1 MTPNKSQS
9 KARIE
14 ELEVMLADAAP
25 EQIAKSKAD
34 SVRMSGILDDLR
46 GAKVN
51 KDDVLSY
58 DEINDAIT
66 DTLVE
71 EFKTLDLTLNNAF
84 NELKDFKDTMAA
96 DLMVVSTRYVV
107 INNKDLVSPAGFH
120 PDEKVYIQ
128 STIAI
133 HTDSL
138 ENLPSS
144 NEKLYA
150 FEVNP
155 IAA

>member
-1 MTPNKSQS
+1 MTPNKSQI

-14 ELEVMLADAAP
+14 ELEVMLADATP
-25 EQIAKSKAD
+25 EQIAKSKSD
-34 SVRMSGILDDLR
+34 SVRLSEILDEL
-46 GAKVN
+46 
-51 KDDVLSY
+51 KDESDQK
-58 DEINDAIT
+58 

-84 NELKDFKDTMAA
+84 HELKNFKDTMAA

-107 INNKDLVSPAGFH
+107 INNKDLISPAGFH

-138 ENLPSS
+138 ENLRSS

>member
-1 MTPNKSQS
+1 MTPNKSQI

-14 ELEVMLADAAP
+14 ELEVMLADATP
-25 EQIAKSKAD
+25 EQIAKSKSD
-34 SVRMSGILDDLR
+34 SVRLSEILDEL
-46 GAKVN
+46 
-51 KDDVLSY
+51 KDESGQK
-58 DEINDAIT
+58 

-84 NELKDFKDTMAA
+84 HELKNFKDTMAA

-107 INNKDLVSPAGFH
+107 INNKDLISPAGFH

-138 ENLPSS
+138 ENLRSS

-150 FEVNP
+150 FEVIP

>member
-1 MTPNKSQS
+1 MTPNKSQI

-14 ELEVMLADAAP
+14 ELEVMLADATP

-34 SVRMSGILDDLR
+34 SVRMSEILDELR
-46 GAKVN
+46 
-51 KDDVLSY
+51 
-58 DEINDAIT
+58 DESGQK

-71 EFKTLDLTLNNAF
+71 EFKSLDLTLNNAF
-84 NELKDFKDTMAA
+84 HELKNFKDTMAA

-107 INNKDLVSPAGFH
+107 INNKDLISPAGFH

>member
-1 MTPNKSQS
+1 MTPNKS
-9 KARIE
+9 KIKTRIA
-14 ELEVMLADAAP
+14 ELEVILADATP
-25 EQIAKSKAD
+25 EQIAKSKSD
-34 SVRMSGILDDLR
+34 SVRMSKMLDELR
-46 GAKVN
+46 DAKAN

-58 DEINDAIT
+58 DEMNDAIT
-66 DTLVE
+66 DALVE

-84 NELKDFKDTMAA
+84 HELKNFKDTMAA
-96 DLMVVSTRYVV
+96 DLMVVHTRYVV
-107 INNKDLVSPAGFH
+107 INNKELISPAGFD

-138 ENLPSS
+138 EHMPSS
-144 NEKLYA
+144 NKKLYA

>member
-1 MTPNKSQS
+1 MTPNKS
-9 KARIE
+9 KIKTRIA
-14 ELEVMLADAAP
+14 ELEVILADATP
-25 EQIAKSKAD
+25 EQIAKSKSD
-34 SVRMSGILDDLR
+34 SVRMSKMLDELR
-46 GAKVN
+46 DAKAN

-58 DEINDAIT
+58 DEMNDAIT

-84 NELKDFKDTMAA
+84 NELKNFKDTMAA
-96 DLMVVSTRYVV
+96 DLMVVHTRYVV
-107 INNKDLVSPAGFH
+107 INNKELISPAGFD

-138 ENLPSS
+138 EHMPSS

>member
-1 MTPNKSQS
+1 MTPNKSQI

-14 ELEVMLADAAP
+14 ELEVMLADATP
-25 EQIAKSKAD
+25 EQIAKSKSD
-34 SVRMSGILDDLR
+34 SVRLSEILDEL
-46 GAKVN
+46 
-51 KDDVLSY
+51 KDESGQK
-58 DEINDAIT
+58 

-84 NELKDFKDTMAA
+84 HELKNFKETMAA
-96 DLMVVSTRYVV
+96 DLMVVSTRY
-107 INNKDLVSPAGFH
+107 DLISPAGFH

>member
-1 MTPNKSQS
+1 MTPNKSQI

-14 ELEVMLADAAP
+14 ELEVMLADATP
-25 EQIAKSKAD
+25 EQIAKSKSD
-34 SVRMSGILDDLR
+34 SVRLSEILDEL
-46 GAKVN
+46 
-51 KDDVLSY
+51 KDESGQK
-58 DEINDAIT
+58 

-84 NELKDFKDTMAA
+84 HELKNFKDTMAA

-107 INNKDLVSPAGFH
+107 INNKDLISPAGFH

-150 FEVNP
+150 FEVNALA
-155 IAA
+155 IYMNRVDELLDDQ

>member
-1 MTPNKSQS
+1 MTPNKS
-9 KARIE
+9 KIKTRIA
-14 ELEVMLADAAP
+14 ELEVILADATP
-25 EQIAKSKAD
+25 EQIAKSKSD
-34 SVRMSGILDDLR
+34 SVRMSKMLDELR
-46 GAKVN
+46 DAKAN

-58 DEINDAIT
+58 DEMNDAIT

-84 NELKDFKDTMAA
+84 HELKNFKDTMAA
-96 DLMVVSTRYVV
+96 DLMVVHTRYVI
-107 INNKDLVSPAGFH
+107 INNKELISPAGFD

-138 ENLPSS
+138 KHMPRS